1 MKSFDPFSE
10 EGREWLDY
18 NSEEDE
24 FGAYENLGR
33 GRARVHSIPRKKKKA
48 KSYVK
53 EKGSDEKGDYLV
65 FGGKRK
71 KRKSRRRKRK
81 SRRRKRK
88 SRRRKRKSRRRKRKG
103 GFCLT
108 KKCKLKKMKKKEEKR
123 YKNFTDETDKE
134 RWKLAWEMCD
144 MKNKTDYDNCVN
156 KIVGKSNIIEDIDIN
171 FIKNK
176 TNPIIQQPINL
187 PLQTPPGLRKRGSS
201 NLNRRVPPGLKNKIK
216 TNPIYKL
223 GGGKKSR
230 RKKKKK

>member
-10 EGREWLDY
+10 EGRAWLDY

-33 GRARVHSIPRKKKKA
+33 GRTRVHSIPKKKKKE

-53 EKGSDEKGDYLV
+53 EKGSDKKGDYLV

-88 SRRRKRKSRRRKRKG
+88 SRRKKRKSRRRKRKKG

-123 YKNFTDETDKE
+123 YKNFIDETDKE

-171 FIKNK
+171 FIKK
-176 TNPIIQQPINL
+176 FLFMFLISFFTFTNYLI
-187 PLQTPPGLRKRGSS
+187 KRFVEHPFCG
-201 NLNRRVPPGLKNKIK
+201 
-216 TNPIYKL
+216 IYFIRSFKAIFYYFI
-223 GGGKKSR
+223 R
-230 RKKKKK
+230 NI

>member
-10 EGREWLDY
+10 EGRAWLDY

-33 GRARVHSIPRKKKKA
+33 GRSRVHSIPRKKEKA

-71 KRKSRRRKRK
+71 
-81 SRRRKRK
+81 
-88 SRRRKRKSRRRKRKG
+88 KRKSRRRKRKG

>member
-71 KRKSRRRKRK
+71 
-81 SRRRKRK
+81 
-88 SRRRKRKSRRRKRKG
+88 KRKSRRRKRKG